1 MFANEQEW
9 QSAGEKLAQA
19 HREDDWAAARWIACA
34 QAVGWDKKY
43 TWAAKIT
50 RLPVGTCRQYENTAR
65 VFTQPN
71 PALCFAH
78 HRLIAALPAEL
89 RAEWLDRADREKL
102 TVPQLDAA
110 LKKAARRKSS
120 RLRCIQ
126 VPIPSEMSESLN
138 LLAWS
143 RGVSGSPGI
152 SPGAMLVA
160 SIVADYVNAP
170 QHVEEVDIA
179 RMRRSQKAR
188 AAQRAGVKRWQNRV
202 HHRVAELLETYPH
215 ISDPSEL
222 PALYFQTY
230 GEKFP
235 MYAHGH
241 TEFAER
247 FHDCPTEDCQMGRYA
262 PLDLRDEEQSLARQF
277 DKVEAAQELVDGWE
291 EAQALAS
298 LLPADIQ

>member
-1 MFANEQEW
+1 MYADEKEW
-9 QSAGEKLAQA
+9 QAAGEKLAKA

-50 RLPVGTCRQYENTAR
+50 RFSVGTCRQYENTAR
-65 VFTQPN
+65 TFTQVN

-110 LKKAARRKSS
+110 LKKAVRRKSL
-120 RLRCIQ
+120 RPRCIQ
-126 VPIPSEMSESLN
+126 VPIPSEVSGSLN
-138 LLAWS
+138 LLARS
-143 RGVSGSPGI
+143 RGVSGGPGI
-152 SPGAMLVA
+152 SPGAMLLA
-160 SIVADYVNAP
+160 SIAAEYVNAP
-170 QHVEEVDIA
+170 QRLHEVDLA
-179 RMRRSQKAR
+179 RARRSQKAH
-188 AAQRAGVKRWQNRV
+188 AAQRAGVTRWQNRV
-202 HHRVAELLETYPH
+202 HDRVEELFRMYPD
-215 ISDPSEL
+215 ISDPGKFT
-222 PALYFQTY
+222 AVYFQTY

-247 FHDCPTEDCQMGRYA
+247 FRDCPTEDCHMGRYA
-262 PLDLRDEEQSLARQF
+262 QLDLGDEELSLERQL
-277 DKVEAAQELVDGWE
+277 DKVEASLELADGWE
-291 EAQALAS
+291 EAQYLAA
-298 LLPADIQ
+298 LLPADIR